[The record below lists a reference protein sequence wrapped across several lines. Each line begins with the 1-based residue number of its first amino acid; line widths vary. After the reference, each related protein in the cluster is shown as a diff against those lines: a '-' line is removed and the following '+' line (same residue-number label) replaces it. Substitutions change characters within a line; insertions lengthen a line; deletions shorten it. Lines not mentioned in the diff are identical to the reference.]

1 MKKAEKASSDNNKTN
16 INWYPG
22 HMAKTK
28 RLIKEKKNLIDVIFE
43 VIDARIP
50 FSSKIKD
57 IDDIIKD
64 KPKLLIMT
72 KIDLCDMIET
82 KKWITYYE
90 NNGYTVIGVDL
101 INNKNIDQIIN
112 KSKDILKELNIK
124 KKNKGIQK
132 TSLRA
137 LIVGIPNVGKS
148 TLINRLVGKKATVVG
163 NKPGIT
169 KSLDWIR
176 VGSFL
181 ELLDSPGILWPKF
194 DNDIVA
200 LNLAAMTAIKE
211 EVLPIDDVVMYIL
224 TTLNNYYPRSLKK
237 RYGIEYIDTD
247 NIIDTLDKIGKRRG
261 AIIKGGKVDYNKVYS
276 IIRSDLINGSLGL
289 VTFDR
294 Y

>member
-1 MKKAEKASSDNNKTN
+1 MTKAEKLPSDSNKAN

-28 RLIKEKKNLIDVIFE
+28 RLIKEKKNLIDVVFE

-57 IDDIIKD
+57 IDDIIKE

-82 KKWITYYE
+82 KKWATYYE
-90 NNGYTVIGVDL
+90 NKGYTVIGVDL

-124 KKNKGIQK
+124 KKSKGIQK

-137 LIVGIPNVGKS
+137 LIIGIPNVGKS

-163 NKPGIT
+163 NRPGVT
-169 KSLDWIR
+169 KSLGWIR
-176 VGSFL
+176 IDSFL
-181 ELLDSPGILWPKF
+181 ELLDSPGILWPKL

-200 LNLAAMTAIKE
+200 LNLAAMTAIRE
-211 EVLPIDDVVMYIL
+211 EVLPIDDVVIYIL
-224 TTLNNYYPRSLKK
+224 TSLNKYYPEALKK
-237 RYGIEYIDTD
+237 RYGVEYIDND

-261 AIIKGGKVDYNKVYS
+261 AIIRGGEVDYNKVYS
-276 IIRSDLINGSLGL
+276 IIRGDLINGSLGL